1 MDTWQDIADFAEER
15 EAWFRKYLRL
25 DHGIPFHD
33 TIERC
38 FKFIDPKQF
47 QMCFISWAESLRCYM
62 EGETIA
68 IDGKTMRG
76 SVDKAMERSAIH
88 MVSAWAS
95 ENKLVLGQIK
105 TNEKSNEITAIPE
118 FPTV

>member
-1 MDTWQDIADFAEER
+1 
-15 EAWFRKYLRL
+15 
-25 DHGIPFHD
+25 
-33 TIERC
+33 
-38 FKFIDPKQF
+38 
-47 QMCFISWAESLRCYM
+47 
-62 EGETIA
+62 
-68 IDGKTMRG
+68 MRG

>member
-1 MDTWQDIADFAEER
+1 MVQSNDALNLLIPNSSKCA
-15 EAWFRKYLRL
+15 LS
-25 DHGIPFHD
+25 HGQNP
-33 TIERC
+33 
-38 FKFIDPKQF
+38 
-47 QMCFISWAESLRCYM
+47 LRCYT